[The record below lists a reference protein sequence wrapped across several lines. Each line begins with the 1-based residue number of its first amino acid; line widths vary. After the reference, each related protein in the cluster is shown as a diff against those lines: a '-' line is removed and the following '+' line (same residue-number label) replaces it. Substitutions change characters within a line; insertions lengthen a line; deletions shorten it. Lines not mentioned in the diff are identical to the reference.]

1 MNQYIAC
8 CGLNCESCEARLATI
23 RGDEKLRAEVTE
35 KWSALNGV
43 TITPEM
49 IFCTGCRVEGVKTPY
64 CDSVCEIRKCVNEKH
79 YETCADCASM
89 DTCEKLGAILA
100 NNEEARRN
108 LKA

>member
-1 MNQYIAC
+1 MA
-8 CGLNCESCEARLATI
+8 
-23 RGDEKLRAEVTE
+23 E

-64 CDSVCEIRKCVNEKH
+64 CDSVCEIRKCVYAKH
-79 YETCADCASM
+79 YETCADCDSM

-100 NNEEARRN
+100 NSEEARRN